1 MSVSVV
7 ERTLQWVF
15 GDEGDVA
22 TEPPMQLVMAATA
35 TSVAGVFV
43 VTPIVSQLSG
53 PFGVSETAVGQLI
66 TAFTAPSILLTP
78 MMGILADR
86 LDRKPV
92 LFTGLA
98 LFGLA
103 GAAVAFTTSFPIAIG
118 LRVLQGTGY
127 AAAMPVGVAVLGDL
141 YTGGRETTAQG
152 LRVAGIQLMV
162 LVSPPLA
169 GALAI
174 GSWRYPFFLFL
185 LALGIAAWAWRTLPD
200 TTRASSETENQSLRA
215 YGADF
220 VALIQRPVMA
230 VVLFTFALRFF
241 LTFAFFGYV
250 SVLLTREFG
259 STALVVGLLVSTYGL
274 ISLIAATQAGR
285 LIATRDEVLIMLV
298 GFVVGGAGMIA
309 IGLAPS
315 LPIAVGGVVLLSF
328 GTGIISPI
336 QKSFVT
342 QRSPPSLRAGAVS
355 IALILQSVGQTAGP
369 FFVGIAGGWISIAAA
384 FIVAGILGVVLGVAS
399 LVPAYHRHTDLEPDA

>member
-1 MSVSVV
+1 MSAPVA

-22 TEPPMQLVMAATA
+22 TDPPMQLVMAATA

-43 VTPIVSQLSG
+43 VTPIVSQLAG
-53 PFGVSETAVGQLI
+53 PFGVSEAAVGQLI

-78 MMGILADR
+78 VMGVLADR
-86 LDRKPV
+86 LGRKPV
-92 LFTGLA
+92 LFAGLA

-103 GAAVAFTTSFPIAIG
+103 GAAVAFTTSFPVALG

-127 AAAMPVGVAVLGDL
+127 AAAMPVGVAILGDL
-141 YTGGRETTAQG
+141 YAGGRETTAQG
-152 LRVAGIQLMV
+152 LRVAGIQAMV

-185 LALGIAAWAWRTLPD
+185 LAIGVAVWAWRTLPD
-200 TTRASSETENQSLRA
+200 TTRESAETPSLRS

-220 VALIQRPVMA
+220 AALVRRPVMA

-259 STALVVGLLVSTYGL
+259 SSALVVGLLVSTYGL
-274 ISLIAATQAGR
+274 ISLVAATQAGR
-285 LIATRDEVLIMLV
+285 LITTRDGLLLMLV
-298 GFVVGGAGMIA
+298 GFVVGGAGMVA

-315 LPIAVGGVVLLSF
+315 LPSAVLGVVLLSL
-328 GTGIISPI
+328 GTGVISPI
-336 QKSFVT
+336 QKSLVT
-342 QRSPPSLRAGAVS
+342 QRSPPTLRAGAVS
-355 IALILQSVGQTAGP
+355 AALILQSIGQTAGP
-369 FFVGIAGGWISIAAA
+369 FFIGVTGGQISIAAA
-384 FIVAGILGVVLGVAS
+384 FTVAGVVGVVLGVLT
-399 LVPAYHRHTDLEPDA
+399 LVPAYRRDNAVEPDVS